1 MAIKGKGRTRARQ
14 PTRAPRRDPVPVP
27 VPFALRRGVQ
37 LTAAFVAG
45 LLVFWAGI
53 WLTNGLRQE
62 QASEQDRTQALKRR
76 QAGAAWND
84 LVETEVGK
92 IGTVQEGRPPVILP
106 DVRMKIGE
114 LRTDDPKNA
123 ARDLQAAADR
133 AEEVAGAI
141 DGFDLTATIRDKGF
155 DEAGVLRFLSARDQL
170 IAAIDLSR
178 EAALLAVV
186 ATELDGAARKDV
198 LERAESLLSEA
209 DTAVTRFYEDHTEAM
224 AAAGIVQQ
232 PTFPGS

>member
-14 PTRAPRRDPVPVP
+14 PIRAPRRDPVPVP
-27 VPFALRRGVQ
+27 VPFARRKGVQ

-45 LLVFWAGI
+45 LLVFWGGI
-53 WLTNGLRQE
+53 WLTNGLREE
-62 QASEQDRTQALKRR
+62 QTSEEDRTVALQRR

-84 LVETEVGK
+84 LVEAEVGK
-92 IGTVQEGRPPVILP
+92 IGTVQQGRPPVILP
-106 DVRMKIGE
+106 EVRTTIGE
-114 LRTDDPKNA
+114 LRRDDPENA

-141 DGFDLTATIRDKGF
+141 DRFDLTAAIRDKGF
-155 DEAGVLRFLSARDQL
+155 DQAGVLRFLSARDQL
-170 IAAIDLSR
+170 IAAIELSR
-178 EAALLAVV
+178 EAALLGVV
-186 ATELDGAARKDV
+186 ATELEGDVRKDA
-198 LERAESLLSEA
+198 LERAESLLSKA
-209 DTAVTRFYEDHTEAM
+209 DAAVAHFYEDHTEAM